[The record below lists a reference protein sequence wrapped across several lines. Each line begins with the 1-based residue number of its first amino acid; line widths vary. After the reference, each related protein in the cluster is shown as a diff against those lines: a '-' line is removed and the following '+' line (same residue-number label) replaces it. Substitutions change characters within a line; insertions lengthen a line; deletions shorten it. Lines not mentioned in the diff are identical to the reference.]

1 MKLFKKLMA
10 VALVGVMALTLLAG
24 CATPVNK
31 NELVNIMNDS
41 KVYESRYG
49 IKTVE
54 EGSNALAKEVAQK
67 AKTYVENHNNS
78 TAETA
83 FFYAQNASNDIA
95 GIRSIVPKD
104 TEDAY
109 YLAYTRVTKLQSEE
123 YKSNPAT
130 LAMRSLSNLYS
141 LNDVNKAKL
150 GDKAVA
156 SITTQK
162 IGDYDYM
169 IVVLVQA
176 KK

>member
-10 VALVGVMALTLLAG
+10 VALASVMALTLLAG

-41 KVYESRYG
+41 KVYERYG

-78 TAETA
+78 TADAA
-83 FFYAQNASNDIA
+83 FIYARSASNDIA

-109 YLAYTRVTKLQSEE
+109 YLAYTRVTRLQSEE
-123 YKSNPAT
+123 YKSNPAM
-130 LAMRSLSNLYS
+130 LAMQGLSSLYS
-141 LNDVNKAKL
+141 LNDVDETKL